1 MHAPTMV
8 MEVILIAA
16 SLLTVIS
23 AQQRVSPL
31 TGADVL
37 CLNLERDRSQ
47 IFDNTCDDIDF
58 AEIDV
63 NNIVS
68 WREYCVS
75 LPWLSKLC
83 LKGRKLVSSSVS
95 FSHSVIA
102 VYLQFAVH
110 EPSLY

>member
-68 WREYCVS
+68 CCVS

-83 LKGRKLVSSSVS
+83 LKGRKLVSSTVS

-102 VYLQFAVH
+102 VYLQFTVH